1 METGVTEPGQSAPI
15 LDPPVAAQGGLL
27 HALAWPLRVLKR
39 LYNWVVGWA
48 NTRYGT
54 PALAALSFMEASFF
68 PIPPDPLLIALC
80 LGRRKRSLWYAFICT
95 AASVAGGVLGW
106 YIGMTLFDSAR
117 SAIEGVGL
125 GASWFGTAQSASDL
139 TAAQQAALPHAGGV
153 TFYPDGL
160 FFAVKSRFD
169 ENAFLAYFSAALT
182 PIPYKVFTIAGGLFE
197 VSLPLLVLG
206 SICGRGMRFFALGG
220 LIRLFGD
227 KVKPLIEKHF
237 EWLTVA
243 LALLGAGGFV
253 LVKFLV

>member
-1 METGVTEPGQSAPI
+1 
-15 LDPPVAAQGGLL
+15 
-27 HALAWPLRVLKR
+27 
-39 LYNWVVGWA
+39 
-48 NTRYGT
+48 
-54 PALAALSFMEASFF
+54 
-68 PIPPDPLLIALC
+68 
-80 LGRRKRSLWYAFICT
+80 
-95 AASVAGGVLGW
+95 VAGGVLGW
-106 YIGMTLFDSAR
+106 YIGMALFDGAR

-125 GASWFGTAQSASDL
+125 ARSWFGTAESAAGL
-139 TAAQQAALPHAGGV
+139 TAAQQAALPHAGGI

-160 FFAVKSRFD
+160 FHAVKLRFD

-227 KVKPLIEKHF
+227 RVKPLIEKHF